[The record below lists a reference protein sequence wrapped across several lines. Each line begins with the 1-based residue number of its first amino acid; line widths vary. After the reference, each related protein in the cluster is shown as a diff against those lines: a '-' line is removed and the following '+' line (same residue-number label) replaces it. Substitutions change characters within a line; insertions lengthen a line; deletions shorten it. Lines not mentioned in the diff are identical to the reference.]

1 MEEWTRIRLRRG
13 VVQKFP
19 CHNCRVGGVQKHS
32 DVDMEKVPDYESHE
46 LLCMDGQR
54 AVRCGPLAT
63 SRAMVREARTAL
75 APHG

>member
-32 DVDMEKVPDYESHE
+32 DVDMEKVPDYGISRVIVHGRSEGSPMWSS
-46 LLCMDGQR
+46 CYFASDG
-54 AVRCGPLAT
+54 
-63 SRAMVREARTAL
+63 SR
-75 APHG
+75 G